1 MKVQPNRRI
10 AGFTLIELM
19 IAMAVTMILLYAAV
33 LAFRNASQSNDVV
46 AQGADMSE
54 NLRAGLN
61 MIQLDLQQAGT
72 GIPKGGISIPFTSPC
87 DTTPRINRPK
97 LGGAG
102 TFPYPGATC
111 ESSIPAVE
119 PGSAMGPFITAPDAT
134 TGTAANP
141 NSITDEITILYA
153 DNTAGLDGV
162 PINQPASAGPPAVAG
177 CPAGSL
183 KLNGTT
189 LTATFDITCV
199 NISSTTKAN
208 LVTINPGDLIMFSN
222 TKGNTLL
229 TVTGVAGQILTFAPG
244 DAFKLNGRSETGGT
258 IQYLQ
263 TSSTCGGGTA
273 CFPTTLATRIWMISY
288 YLDNVSSPPY
298 TRLIR
303 QVNFNSPTPVGETLE
318 NLQFTYNYVD
328 GVNNPANQVSV
339 PAGNSEANIRS
350 VNVYLG
356 ARSSHSVRQGS
367 TSIYAR
373 SNLMTQV
380 SLRSL
385 AYVNRYK

>member
-33 LAFRNASQSNDVV
+33 LAFRNASQSNEVV
-46 AQGADMSE
+46 SQGADMSE

-72 GIPKGGISIPFTSPC
+72 GIPNGGISIPFTSPC
-87 DTTPRINRPK
+87 DTTPRINRPQ
-97 LGGAG
+97 LGGAS

-119 PGSAMGPFITAPDAT
+119 PGNGMGPFITAPDAT

-141 NSITDEITILYA
+141 NSITDEITMLYA

-183 KLNGTT
+183 QLNGTT

-199 NISSTTKAN
+199 NISSTTKGN

-222 TKGNTLL
+222 AKGNALL

-244 DAFKLNGRSETGGT
+244 DAFKLNGRSEAGGT

-263 TSSTCGGGTA
+263 TSSTCGGAAT

-298 TRLIR
+298 TRSD
-303 QVNFNSPTPVGETLE
+303 SPGQL
-318 NLQFTYNYVD
+318 
-328 GVNNPANQVSV
+328 
-339 PAGNSEANIRS
+339 
-350 VNVYLG
+350 
-356 ARSSHSVRQGS
+356 
-367 TSIYAR
+367 
-373 SNLMTQV
+373 
-380 SLRSL
+380 
-385 AYVNRYK
+385 